1 MKLITYLKKFFDVEV
16 CEVEEDGTVIPDAIW
31 IYERG
36 EDSEPALILKPTQ
49 HDTHWK
55 IGNVYSALPND
66 AIMSEA
72 DIKAVVKAGTLL
84 KQ

>member
-16 CEVEEDGTVIPDAIW
+16 CEVEEDETVIPDAIW

-49 HDTHWK
+49 HDIHWK